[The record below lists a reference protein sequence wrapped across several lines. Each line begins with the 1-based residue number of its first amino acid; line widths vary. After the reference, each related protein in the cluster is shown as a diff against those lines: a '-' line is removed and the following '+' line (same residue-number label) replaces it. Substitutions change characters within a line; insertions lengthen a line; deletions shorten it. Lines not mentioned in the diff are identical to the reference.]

1 MIRKWIDNGETPIP
15 VSVNFSRANLNNID
29 FLEKYRMLRNKY
41 NIPAKLLEI
50 ELTETLVFENL
61 QN

>member
-29 FLEKYRMLRNKY
+29 F
-41 NIPAKLLEI
+41 
-50 ELTETLVFENL
+50 
-61 QN
+61 